1 MWKKITLSMLAALC
15 LFATG
20 KLAYDRGYSR
30 GKTDGAVYVATM
42 YIDTPKE
49 FLGQAEILCVLD
61 MIDGYEILGLWQQSA
76 KEAQEKLYKEAVK
89 SCKQKVEEATV
100 VLANSLQ

>member
-20 KLAYDRGYSR
+20 KLAYDRGYSH
-30 GKTDGAVYVATM
+30 GKTDGWISLATM
-42 YIDTPKE
+42 YVDTPQK
-49 FLGQAEILCVLD
+49 FLGQAELLCVAD
-61 MIDGYEILGLWQQSA
+61 MIDGYKILGLWQQST

-89 SCKQKVEEATV
+89 GCNQKVEEATV